1 MGVMQFWSVGKLH
14 GSSESHSFWSSSSKD
29 QLLCKQDL
37 WSSFLLTKMTECTS
51 ALTPKRYPS
60 EKYGIWVTYA
70 LNRVMMCLSCEQGAF
85 IPFNSNVQTLV
96 HTSAVGEA
104 LTDWVFYLL
113 TSLYFLPFKRLSL
126 EIKFARDGWK
136 TQSSLLKYVRVC
148 VCVFVMGRRERG
160 KNIET
165 PFSTSF

>member
-51 ALTPKRYPS
+51 TLTPKRYPS

-70 LNRVMMCLSCEQGAF
+70 LNRVMMCLSCE
-85 IPFNSNVQTLV
+85 PFNSNVQTLV